1 MIYQELTMAPHL
13 SIAENVILG
22 AETSRFGFVQ
32 YPLSKI
38 KDVLAQVGMAD
49 VDPNQPASTLSIARQ
64 QLLEIARALMFD
76 SQVVIFD
83 EPTSSL
89 AAEDVKA
96 LFQVI
101 ASLKGRGIAV
111 IYISHFLE
119 EVMEIADA
127 YTVIRDGESVGSGR
141 ITETSIPHLIELMV
155 GRSLQDV
162 YPKIPHQQGETL
174 LKVQNL
180 AGTDLPKAVSFKVAK
195 GEILGLAGLVGAG
208 RTEAIR
214 CLFGQEPISNGE
226 IEIKGKKVD
235 TKHWHVRQ
243 ALSYGF
249 DHLSENRK
257 EEGLALNMSIAQNMT
272 FSFLKKFSWFGL
284 LNLKREEAI
293 AQNWV
298 SKLRLKSS
306 SVHAPASSLSG
317 GNQQKVSLGRMLE
330 QDNDILFLDE
340 PTRGIDV
347 GSKAEIY
354 RLIQEQALAG
364 KAIVVVSSYL
374 PELLGVCDTLAVM
387 HKGVLSPKKKVN
399 DWTHHQIMLFATSG
413 IFEPTTT
420 A

>member
-1 MIYQELTMAPHL
+1 
-13 SIAENVILG
+13 
-22 AETSRFGFVQ
+22 
-32 YPLSKI
+32 
-38 KDVLAQVGMAD
+38 
-49 VDPNQPASTLSIARQ
+49 
-64 QLLEIARALMFD
+64 
-76 SQVVIFD
+76 
-83 EPTSSL
+83 
-89 AAEDVKA
+89 
-96 LFQVI
+96 
-101 ASLKGRGIAV
+101 
-111 IYISHFLE
+111 
-119 EVMEIADA
+119 
-127 YTVIRDGESVGSGR
+127 
-141 ITETSIPHLIELMV
+141 
-155 GRSLQDV
+155 
-162 YPKIPHQQGETL
+162 
-174 LKVQNL
+174 VQNL